1 MNTRVFIVNFRGTC
15 FVQNDQAL
23 SGYVKPYNFNSKFKY
38 FCSMKRLE
46 RLNLSSCISVLHLG
60 LGNSETKNLQ

>member
-23 SGYVKPYNFNSKFKY
+23 SGYVNPYNFNSNFKY

-46 RLNLSSCISVLHLG
+46 RLNNRYLEVKTCFARTLGQIS
-60 LGNSETKNLQ
+60 NL